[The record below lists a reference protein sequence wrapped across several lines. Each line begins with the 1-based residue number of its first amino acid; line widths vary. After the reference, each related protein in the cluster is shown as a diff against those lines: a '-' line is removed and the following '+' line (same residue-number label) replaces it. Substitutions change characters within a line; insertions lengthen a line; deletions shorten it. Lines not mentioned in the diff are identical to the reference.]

1 MHCVSK
7 QIRGFRAALLLTG
20 LVLSACL
27 SARAERLP
35 VKAYTVADGLP
46 NNVIHKIVR
55 DSHGFLWFCTAE
67 GLSRFDGYKFTNY
80 TTDQGLP
87 SRAINDFL
95 ETHSG
100 EYWVATG
107 NGVSRF
113 KPVAPAQAKSRS
125 SDRQAAAGSAAP
137 DPEDMFI
144 THRPSENGKPNSVNV
159 LLEDR
164 AHSIWCGTY
173 GGLYRM
179 EESNG
184 QTTFRFVDLGMPN
197 EFFDDTVVTAIVEDR
212 KGTLWVGAGRR

>member
-1 MHCVSK
+1 MLAPGSIKIC
-7 QIRGFRAALLLTG
+7 IFRRATLTAGLILSGLAAA
-20 LVLSACL
+20 V
-27 SARAERLP
+27 AEQLP
-35 VKAYTVADGLP
+35 IKTYTTADGLARDQI
-46 NNVIHKIVR
+46 NRIVQ

-87 SRAINDFL
+87 SRAIDDFL

-125 SDRQAAAGSAAP
+125 SDRQAAGGSAAP

-159 LLEDR
+159 AERRPKLGSQI
-164 AHSIWCGTY
+164 A
-173 GGLYRM
+173 
-179 EESNG
+179 
-184 QTTFRFVDLGMPN
+184 FRVAALHLNQERTKSTRVCQAF
-197 EFFDDTVVTAIVEDR
+197 I
-212 KGTLWVGAGRR
+212 